1 VVTLRQTTPQSQDAH
16 PQLLMT
22 PNYMAL
28 VRHARR
34 KESYVGNDSLD
45 VLLCRR

>member
-1 VVTLRQTTPQSQDAH
+1 
-16 PQLLMT
+16 
-22 PNYMAL
+22 L

-45 VLLCRR
+45 VLLCRRWRICGPSASLCGERCQTASWCI

>member
-1 VVTLRQTTPQSQDAH
+1 MLNRFALKP
-16 PQLLMT
+16 L
-22 PNYMAL
+22 AL